1 MNIDLDAS
9 STPDSDGL
17 DLDASVAKSLFV
29 GRITEENLFPYPRID
44 ADEAETLRMVA
55 NSLDDFLQ
63 DKGEDFRQWD
73 RESAQPEAFLQSL
86 RELGLFGLI
95 IPGDFGG
102 IGLSNAGYT
111 RVVEQLSSYD
121 SSAAL
126 TVTAHSSIGM
136 KGLLLF
142 GTDEQKARYLP
153 KLASGEMI
161 AAFCLTES
169 GSGSDAASVKTK
181 AVKNQDGSWT
191 LSGEKIWI
199 TNGGIG
205 DFYTVFAR
213 TGNDPGELSAFF
225 VERSWSGVNTGAKED
240 KMGIRASSTTSVSFS
255 DVRVPAENLLGEEG
269 QGFKIAMSIL
279 NNGRTGLGGGSVGGM
294 KACIAL
300 ATAQALERKQFG
312 QNIAEFGLIKEK
324 IAQMA
329 IDCFASESVVWMVAH
344 YIDSGCKDYSVE
356 AAISKVFASEAMQRT
371 ANEALQIAGGNGFMK
386 EFPYEQI
393 VRDSRILTIFE
404 GTSEILRLYIALS
417 GIKEAGRLLEE
428 LAENVE
434 DVFNDPIKGLGVLS
448 EYAGRRLAQITP
460 LRRDRMVNSVPA
472 TLRDEAL
479 IYDKYTAEFGRVAD
493 VLLRRHGRDIV
504 GKQLA
509 MRRLADIAID
519 LFVGL
524 CVLARVSSMT
534 DSGDA
539 RYEQAITVA
548 KLFSQQ
554 AKRRMNQN
562 LRRIMRNEDEDLKQ
576 LAQYISSERAYPWD
590 VL

>member
-1 MNIDLDAS
+1 MNIELDPS
-9 STPDSDGL
+9 STPNRDEL
-17 DLDASVAKSLFV
+17 DLDVSVAKSLFV
-29 GRITEENLFPYPRID
+29 GRITEENLFPYPRIG
-44 ADEAETLRMVA
+44 ADEAETLAMVS
-55 NSLDDFLQ
+55 NSLDNFLQ
-63 DKGEDFRQWD
+63 DNQEEFPRWD
-73 RESAQPEAFLQSL
+73 RESAQPETFLKSL

-95 IPGDFGG
+95 IPEDYGG

-181 AVKNQDGSWT
+181 AEKNQDGSWT
-191 LSGEKIWI
+191 LNGEKIWI
-199 TNGGIG
+199 TNGGIA

-213 TGNDPGELSAFF
+213 TGNDAGELSAFF
-225 VERSWSGVNTGAKED
+225 VERSWRGVNTGAKED

-255 DVRVPAENLLGEEG
+255 DVTVPAENLLGRQG

-312 QNIAEFGLIKEK
+312 QSIAEFGLIKTK

-329 IDCFASESVVWMVAH
+329 IDCFAAESVVWMVAH
-344 YIDSGCKDYSVE
+344 YIDSGCNDYSME
-356 AAISKVFASEAMQRT
+356 AAISKVLASEAMQRV
-371 ANEALQIAGGNGFMK
+371 ANEALQIAGGNGYMK

-417 GIKEAGRLLEE
+417 GMKEAGRLMEE
-428 LAENVE
+428 LAESVE
-434 DVFNDPIKGLGVLS
+434 DVFNNPIKGLGVLS
-448 EYAGRRLAQITP
+448 EYAGRRIAQITP
-460 LRRDRMVNSVPA
+460 FRRDKMVSCVPA
-472 TLRDEAL
+472 TLRNEAL
-479 IYDKYTAEFGRVAD
+479 IYDKYASELGRVAD
-493 VLLRRHGRDIV
+493 VLLRRHGKEIV
-504 GKQLA
+504 SKQLA
-509 MRRLADIAID
+509 MKRLADIVID

-524 CVLARVSSMT
+524 SVLARASSFT
-534 DSGDA
+534 DDGEI
-539 RYEQAITVA
+539 RYQQAINVA
-548 KLFSQQ
+548 KLFTQQ

-562 LRRIMRNEDEDLKQ
+562 FRRIMRNEDDDLKQ
-576 LAQYISSERAYPWD
+576 LAQFIFSERAYPWD

>member
-1 MNIDLDAS
+1 MNIELDPS
-9 STPDSDGL
+9 STPDRDEL
-17 DLDASVAKSLFV
+17 DLDVSVAKSLFV
-29 GRITEENLFPYPRID
+29 GRITEENLFPYPRIG
-44 ADEAETLRMVA
+44 ADEAETLAMVS
-55 NSLDDFLQ
+55 NSLDNFLQ
-63 DKGEDFRQWD
+63 DNQEEFPRWD
-73 RESAQPEAFLQSL
+73 RESAQPEAFLKSL

-95 IPGDFGG
+95 IPEDYGG

-181 AVKNQDGSWT
+181 AEKNQDGSWT
-191 LSGEKIWI
+191 LNGEKIWI
-199 TNGGIG
+199 TNGGIA

-213 TGNDPGELSAFF
+213 TGNDAGELSAFF
-225 VERSWSGVNTGAKED
+225 VERSWRGVNTGAKED

-255 DVRVPAENLLGEEG
+255 DVTVPAENLLGRQG

-312 QNIAEFGLIKEK
+312 QSIAEFGLIKTK

-329 IDCFASESVVWMVAH
+329 IDCFAAESVVWMVAH
-344 YIDSGCKDYSVE
+344 YIDSGCNDYSME
-356 AAISKVFASEAMQRT
+356 AAISKVFASEAMQRV
-371 ANEALQIAGGNGFMK
+371 ANEALQIAGGNGYMK

-417 GIKEAGRLLEE
+417 GMKEAGRLMEE
-428 LAENVE
+428 LAESVE
-434 DVFNDPIKGLGVLS
+434 DVFNNPIKGLGVLS
-448 EYAGRRLAQITP
+448 EYAGRRIAQITP
-460 LRRDRMVNSVPA
+460 FRRDKMVSCVPA
-472 TLRDEAL
+472 TLRNEAL
-479 IYDKYTAEFGRVAD
+479 IYDKYASELGRVAD
-493 VLLRRHGRDIV
+493 VLLRRHGKEIV
-504 GKQLA
+504 SKQLA
-509 MRRLADIAID
+509 MKRLADIVID

-524 CVLARVSSMT
+524 SVLARASSFT
-534 DSGDA
+534 DDGET
-539 RYEQAITVA
+539 RYQQAINVA
-548 KLFSQQ
+548 KLFTQQ

-562 LRRIMRNEDEDLKQ
+562 FRRIMRNEDDDLKQ
-576 LAQYISSERAYPWD
+576 LAQFIFSERAYPWD

>member
-1 MNIDLDAS
+1 MNIELDPS
-9 STPDSDGL
+9 STPDRDEL
-17 DLDASVAKSLFV
+17 DLDVSVAKSLFV
-29 GRITEENLFPYPRID
+29 GRITEENLFPYPRIC
-44 ADEAETLRMVA
+44 ADEAETLAMVS
-55 NSLDDFLQ
+55 NSLDNFLQ
-63 DKGEDFRQWD
+63 DNQEDFPRWD
-73 RESAQPEAFLQSL
+73 RESAQPEAFLKSL

-95 IPGDFGG
+95 IPEDYGG

-169 GSGSDAASVKTK
+169 GSGSDAASVETK
-181 AVKNQDGSWT
+181 AEKNQDGSWT
-191 LSGEKIWI
+191 LNGEKIWI

-213 TGNDPGELSAFF
+213 TGNDAGELSAFF
-225 VERSWSGVNTGAKED
+225 VERSWRGVNTGAKED

-255 DVRVPAENLLGEEG
+255 DVTVPAENLLGRQG

-312 QNIAEFGLIKEK
+312 QSIAEFGLIKTK

-329 IDCFASESVVWMVAH
+329 IDCFAAESVVWMVAH
-344 YIDSGCKDYSVE
+344 YIDSGCNDYSME
-356 AAISKVFASEAMQRT
+356 AAISKVFASEAMQRV
-371 ANEALQIAGGNGFMK
+371 ANEALQIAGGNGYMK

-417 GIKEAGRLLEE
+417 GMKEAGRLMEE
-428 LAENVE
+428 LAESVE
-434 DVFNDPIKGLGVLS
+434 DVFNNPIKGLGVLS
-448 EYAGRRLAQITP
+448 EYAGRRIAQITP
-460 LRRDRMVNSVPA
+460 FRRDKMVSCVPA
-472 TLRDEAL
+472 TLRNEAL
-479 IYDKYTAEFGRVAD
+479 IYDKYASELGRVAD
-493 VLLRRHGRDIV
+493 VLLRRHGKEIV
-504 GKQLA
+504 SKQLA
-509 MRRLADIAID
+509 MKRLADIVID

-524 CVLARVSSMT
+524 SVLARASSFT
-534 DSGDA
+534 DDGET
-539 RYEQAITVA
+539 RYQQAINVA
-548 KLFSQQ
+548 KLFTQQ

-562 LRRIMRNEDEDLKQ
+562 FRRIMRNEDDDLKQ
-576 LAQYISSERAYPWD
+576 LAQFIFSERAYPWD